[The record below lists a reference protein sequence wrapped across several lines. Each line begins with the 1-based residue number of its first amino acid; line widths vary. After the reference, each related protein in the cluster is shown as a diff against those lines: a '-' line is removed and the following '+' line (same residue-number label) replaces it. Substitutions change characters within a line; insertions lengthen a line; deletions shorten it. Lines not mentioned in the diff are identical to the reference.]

1 MFGGQ
6 YFWFIKEKKSI
17 RMRDSKKKNVKET
30 CLGHTPA
37 DALNL
42 EALNKKAELN
52 MRISKE
58 NL

>member
-1 MFGGQ
+1 
-6 YFWFIKEKKSI
+6 
-17 RMRDSKKKNVKET
+17 MRDSKKKNVKI
-30 CLGHTPA
+30 GHTPA